1 MKEQAQAFTIC
12 RYLDEGAEHLPYR
25 VSERLAAARAMAVAR
40 LPECAPV
47 GAGLRP
53 EGGSSAV
60 APDAF
65 LTPAANTPARHLA
78 APLSS
83 TTHASAPAGRS
94 EREAAIHIPT
104 PHAPAPWRPV
114 APARESRPRREGRS
128 PLWWRLAVTAVPL
141 LVLAVGVVVVD
152 TVHQEQSAA
161 ELAEVDS
168 ALLTDDVPLV
178 AYADRGFGVYIK
190 NTRR

>member
-1 MKEQAQAFTIC
+1 MP
-12 RYLDEGAEHLPYR
+12 LPPGFPR
-25 VSERLAAARAMAVAR
+25 
-40 LPECAPV
+40 
-47 GAGLRP
+47 
-53 EGGSSAV
+53 
-60 APDAF
+60 
-65 LTPAANTPARHLA
+65 
-78 APLSS
+78 
-83 TTHASAPAGRS
+83 
-94 EREAAIHIPT
+94 
-104 PHAPAPWRPV
+104 
-114 APARESRPRREGRS
+114 RREGRS